1 MRVRQYV
8 YFALFSRHTSAEEMA
23 RWLGI
28 EPDEITVRGSRGA
41 EPVRPISHAWK
52 VVCREP
58 GLSVDEQVSHVLER
72 LRPHTDRI
80 AELAARL
87 RAENAEDAEDAEDAE
102 SIEDAKYGGAVLEVV
117 RYLNDH
123 EDDPRTPLSNTMN
136 PEALQEP
143 ALLGWHLD
151 LDVLRFLTATG
162 AALDVDEYDMT

>member
-8 YFALFSRHTSAEEMA
+8 YFALFSQHTSTEEMA

-28 EPDEITVRGSRGA
+28 EPDEITVRGSRST
-41 EPVRPISHAWK
+41 EPVRPVSHAWK

-58 GLSVDEQVSHVLER
+58 DLCVDEQVSRVLER

-87 RAENAEDAEDAEDAE
+87 RAENAVDTMDAEN
-102 SIEDAKYGGAVLEVV
+102 AKYGGAVLEVV

-123 EDDPRTPLSNTMN
+123 ADDPRTSLSNTMN
-136 PEALQEP
+136 SRSSQES
-143 ALLGWHLD
+143 ALLGWHLAP
-151 LDVLRFLTATG
+151 DVLRFLTATG